1 MIHFFY
7 IVPFKD
13 TRRLFTITDLNNN
26 PVLYERPKELSKP
39 YYFEQFNLCFT
50 GSSDAVKNMK
60 VYDIPSIFTKPY
72 IIFKSNC
79 PLFAWLPYNN
89 NTYQALIRLG
99 MLEDKPYESAHP
111 AIHGYNVL
119 SYVMRNHFIFS
130 EDFMNRVN
138 RRKKNLQDGNCIS
151 FHMRM
156 GDKKSDFK
164 ETRAFIY
171 ENDLLSFIKCPVVN
185 ENVDVPIFVSSD
197 SSYAK
202 EIIMNNTKNHRVVTY
217 HKKAIHSGGFSFGK
231 GLNSTINTFLDLVT
245 LGSCKEFVGTY
256 ASTFSILAAS
266 FTGKL
271 PYFVTRNSSCFKPTD
286 YFYLL

>member
-1 MIHFFY
+1 
-7 IVPFKD
+7 
-13 TRRLFTITDLNNN
+13 
-26 PVLYERPKELSKP
+26 
-39 YYFEQFNLCFT
+39 
-50 GSSDAVKNMK
+50 MK

-72 IIFKSNC
+72 IIIKTNC

-89 NTYQALIRLG
+89 NTYQSLVRLG
-99 MLEDKPYESAHP
+99 MLEDKPFESAHP

-119 SYVMRNHFIFS
+119 SYVMRNHFIFTY
-130 EDFMNRVN
+130 DFMNRVH
-138 RRKKNLQDGNCIS
+138 RRKKDLQDGNCIS

-156 GDKKSDFK
+156 GDRKSDFK
-164 ETRAFIY
+164 ESRSFIY
-171 ENDLLSFIKCPVVN
+171 EDDLLSFIKWPVVN
-185 ENVDVPIFVSSD
+185 ENVGVPIFVSSD

-202 EIIMNNTKNHRVVTY
+202 EIIMNNTRNHRVVTY
-217 HKKAIHSGGFSFGK
+217 HQRAIHSGTFSFGK

-266 FTGKL
+266 FTGKV
-271 PYFVTRNSSCFKPTD
+271 PYLVTRNSSCFKPND